1 MTTSSELAATPGH
14 AAPGDAPSRS
24 RLLLFTGSAIGLL
37 AALTIAICLAGP
49 RIGATLAL
57 GGNTTST
64 VDTDIVIGTDHL
76 RLPANVI
83 RFAEQRTAGAAE
95 RVDLYATWPEM
106 QGYSDETRSRFNDV
120 TRTDGLV
127 FLQISQSTMSRDM
140 SGRIAPIYR
149 HLFEGDPIPGP
160 AGLTGHRMKATS
172 GYGAEIFFTASSTAT
187 SAPADYGVRCLMPER
202 PELATSAD
210 CQRDVHAGQD
220 LVVLYRFSS
229 QLLPQWHAIDEA
241 VRHFVDAKRVP

>member
-1 MTTSSELAATPGH
+1 MTTSSEFAATSGGSGPSLGHPG
-14 AAPGDAPSRS
+14 S
-24 RLLLFTGSAIGLL
+24 RLLLRAGLMLGLL
-37 AALTIAICLAGP
+37 ASLTVAICVGGE
-49 RIGATLAL
+49 RIGTTLAL

-64 VDTDIVIGTDHL
+64 DDNNIVIGTDHL
-76 RLPANVI
+76 RLPSNHI
-83 RFAEQRTAGAAE
+83 RFAEQRQTGAAE

-120 TRTDGLV
+120 TRTDGLI

-140 SGRIAPIYR
+140 SGRIAPIYS
-149 HLFEGDPIPGP
+149 HLFEGNPSAGP
-160 AGLTGHRMKATS
+160 AGLTAHSMKAGS
-172 GYGAEIFFTASSTAT
+172 GYGAEIFFTGPAGTAQA
-187 SAPADYGVRCLMPER
+187 APDYGIRCLLPER

-229 QLLPQWHAIDEA
+229 QLLPQWRAIDEA
-241 VRHFVDAKRVP
+241 VLRFVEAKLVR

>member
-1 MTTSSELAATPGH
+1 MTTSSELAAPSGTS
-14 AAPGDAPSRS
+14 APDLGPSGR
-24 RLLLFTGSAIGLL
+24 RILLRAGLAIGLL
-37 AALTIAICLAGP
+37 AALTVAICIGGP
-49 RIGATLAL
+49 KIGATLAL

-64 VDTDIVIGTDHL
+64 DNTDIVIGTDHL
-76 RLPANVI
+76 RLPAHYI
-83 RFAEQRTAGAAE
+83 RFADQRQTGAAE

-106 QGYSDETRSRFNDV
+106 QGYSDATRGRFNDV
-120 TRTDGLV
+120 TRTDGLI

-140 SGRIAPIYR
+140 SGRIAPIYS
-149 HLFEGDPIPGP
+149 HVFEGAPTDGP
-160 AGLTGHRMKATS
+160 AGLTGHRMTATS
-172 GYGAEIFFTASSTAT
+172 GYGAEIFFTAPSGTTGGPDA
-187 SAPADYGVRCLMPER
+187 YGVRCLMPER

-241 VRHFVDAKRVP
+241 VLRFVEAKLVP